1 MLFGKRTGVCGNT
14 TGETGCIS
22 PQGNITTS
30 GSNPGGGASG
40 GGSTGTETGTNGGP
54 GAKDAGAIDGTPG
67 GAGGAGGGGGTPGSK
82 LSPISL
88 LLPILVSNCEHSI
101 GATGGTVALGEGNK
115 FKGGLGGDFGG

>member
-1 MLFGKRTGVCGNT
+1 MATQQAKQVAYPPKVTLPHREVTQEAARV
-14 TGETGCIS
+14 
-22 PQGNITTS
+22 
-30 GSNPGGGASG
+30 AA
-40 GGSTGTETGTNGGP
+40 GTETGTNGGP
-54 GAKDAGAIDGTPG
+54 GAKGAGAIDGTPG
-67 GAGGAGGGGGTPGSK
+67 GAGGAGGGGGGGTPGSK